1 MARAYR
7 QLHTG
12 NANGTSYYVHT
23 LLHIGRALPHPPP
36 CLLLPVLAE
45 SRRRPYP
52 RHAAFS
58 FGNSSLCRGARQIL
72 DHEAPSRDH
81 LMVKIRS
88 RVGTGAMLPSHSI
101 SIVTPPSLPQMT
113 MIVRPL
119 GDMSQT
125 DLTTNNTLPS
135 PVL

>member
-1 MARAYR
+1 
-7 QLHTG
+7 
-12 NANGTSYYVHT
+12 
-23 LLHIGRALPHPPP
+23 
-36 CLLLPVLAE
+36 
-45 SRRRPYP
+45 
-52 RHAAFS
+52 
-58 FGNSSLCRGARQIL
+58 
-72 DHEAPSRDH
+72 
-81 LMVKIRS
+81 MVKIRS